1 MAVRETP
8 SSRLTGGQQA
18 ALAAMDPAA
27 GFSCTAITRR
37 PQAPALQNCSF
48 SMWLVVLLSMPRL
61 SLNSFREEA
70 IALVAGLA
78 VFAVYYPL
86 AVWVHRDFVSTGRP
100 EGKLVE
106 LILKFEESADGGYQ
120 AQVYGSSSY
129 QKGILYED
137 LTRLEE
143 VEIRELPSRPPSW
156 RFIKMVPKDGSDPR
170 SNGRHYYL
178 VQP

>member
-156 RFIKMVPKDGSDPR
+156 RFIKMVPRDGSDPR

>member
-1 MAVRETP
+1 
-8 SSRLTGGQQA
+8 
-18 ALAAMDPAA
+18 
-27 GFSCTAITRR
+27 
-37 PQAPALQNCSF
+37 
-48 SMWLVVLLSMPRL
+48 MPKL

-70 IALVAGLA
+70 IALLAGLV

-106 LILKFEESADGGYQ
+106 LILKFEKGADGGYE
-120 AQVYGSSSY
+120 AQVYASSSY
-129 QKGILYED
+129 RKGILYED
-137 LTRLEE
+137 LTPLEE
-143 VEIRELPSRPPSW
+143 IEIRQLPSRPPSW
-156 RFIKMVPKDGSDPR
+156 WFIKMVPRDGSDPR

>member
-1 MAVRETP
+1 
-8 SSRLTGGQQA
+8 
-18 ALAAMDPAA
+18 MDPAA

-86 AVWVHRDFVSTGRP
+86 AIWVHRDFVSTGRP

>member
-86 AVWVHRDFVSTGRP
+86 AIWVHRDFVSTGRP

-129 QKGILYED
+129 HKGILYED

>member
-1 MAVRETP
+1 
-8 SSRLTGGQQA
+8 
-18 ALAAMDPAA
+18 
-27 GFSCTAITRR
+27 
-37 PQAPALQNCSF
+37 
-48 SMWLVVLLSMPRL
+48 MWLVVLLSMPRL

-129 QKGILYED
+129 HKGILYED
-137 LTRLEE
+137 LTRLDE

>member
-1 MAVRETP
+1 
-8 SSRLTGGQQA
+8 
-18 ALAAMDPAA
+18 
-27 GFSCTAITRR
+27 
-37 PQAPALQNCSF
+37 
-48 SMWLVVLLSMPRL
+48 MPRL

-143 VEIRELPSRPPSW
+143 VEIRELPFGIARDLFYGLAGVAGAISAGDMVHRILERLSPGCRRC
-156 RFIKMVPKDGSDPR
+156 RFAALPR
-170 SNGRHYYL
+170 R
-178 VQP
+178 